1 MIVSRQNEFNITCE
15 QIIYKSDKVGE
26 YSFNYSIYQ
35 NNVLISNIATIT
47 IQVSKLGYTYE
58 IITIINQY

>member
-47 IQVSKLGYTYE
+47 I
-58 IITIINQY
+58 